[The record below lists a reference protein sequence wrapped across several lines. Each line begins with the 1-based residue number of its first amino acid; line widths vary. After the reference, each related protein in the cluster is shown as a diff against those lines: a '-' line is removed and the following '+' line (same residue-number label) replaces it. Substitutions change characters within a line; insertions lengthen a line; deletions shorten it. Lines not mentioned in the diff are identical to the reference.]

1 MASEAGRTAT
11 LEGAADLKF
20 VEATL
25 DALDRLLAA
34 EPGVGADDRML
45 FQLAVSEVATN
56 IAEHG
61 QPPGSV
67 RVSVTIDI
75 DPDRLCATFVDSAQ
89 PASIVLADAAMPSAE
104 QESGR
109 GVALALMSLDEF
121 THERAGGN
129 VWRLRRDRRD
139 GTAR

>member
-1 MASEAGRTAT
+1 MAPEGVRSAS
-11 LEGAADLKF
+11 LEGVAGLAF

-25 DALDRLLAA
+25 DALSGLAA
-34 EPGVGADDRML
+34 AAPDVSPEDLML

-67 RVSVTIDI
+67 RVSVTLAIE
-75 DPDRLCATFVDSAQ
+75 PAALSATFVDSAE
-89 PASIVLADAAMPSAE
+89 PASIVLADAAMPGPE

-109 GVALALMSLDEF
+109 GVALALAALDEF

-129 VWRLRRDRRD
+129 VWRLRRDRRSAT
-139 GTAR
+139 G